1 MNKLIKKAN
10 VLIEALP
17 YIRTFRGK
25 TIVIKY
31 GGHAMTDVSLKERFA
46 QDVVLLKYVGLNPVI
61 VHGGGP
67 QIDQMLDRLGI
78 EAKFRHGVRVTDEA
92 TMEIVEMV
100 LAGKINME
108 IVDLLN
114 RHGGRAV
121 GLSGKD
127 GGLML
132 TRPLTAKAW
141 AESLEKDL
149 DDDEE
154 EGEDFGFVGEVQ
166 SVDPSLVLRLQQDH
180 YIPVI
185 APIGTDRE
193 GSTYNINADLV
204 AGAIAAALTAEKL
217 VMMTDVK
224 GIRDAKGRHLSTVS
238 RKDVQRMVKK
248 GTISEGMLPKVHACL
263 DALAGGVGKA
273 HIIDGRI
280 SHAILLEVFT
290 HKGIGT
296 EIVA

>member
-1 MNKLIKKAN
+1 MNRLIKKAN

-25 TIVIKY
+25 TVVVKY
-31 GGHAMTDVSLKERFA
+31 GGHAMTDSSLKERFA
-46 QDVVLLKYVGLNPVI
+46 QDVVLLKYVGINPVI
-61 VHGGGP
+61 IHGGGP
-67 QIDQMLDRLGI
+67 QIDKMLDRLGI
-78 EAKFRHGVRVTDEA
+78 EAKFRHGVRVTDAE

-108 IVDLLN
+108 ITDLIN
-114 RHGGRAV
+114 RHGGSAV

-127 GGLML
+127 GGLIL
-132 TRPLTAKAW
+132 SKPLTAKAW
-141 AESLEKDL
+141 AESLEREL
-149 DDDEE
+149 DGE
-154 EGEDFGFVGEVQ
+154 EGEGDFGLVGDIEK
-166 SVDPSLVLRLQQDH
+166 VDPSLLHKLQGDH
-180 YIPVI
+180 YIPII
-185 APIGTDRE
+185 APVGTDRE
-193 GSTYNINADLV
+193 GNTYNINADLV
-204 AGAIAAALTAEKL
+204 AGAIAGALRAEKL
-217 VMMTDVK
+217 VMMTDIK

-248 GTISEGMLPKVHACL
+248 GTITEGMLPKVHACL

-273 HIIDGRI
+273 HIIDGRVP
-280 SHAILLEVFT
+280 HAILLEIFT

>member
-1 MNKLIKKAN
+1 MNRLIKKAN

-17 YIRTFRGK
+17 YIRTFKGK

-31 GGHAMTDVSLKERFA
+31 GGHAMTDAPLKERFA

-67 QIDQMLDRLGI
+67 QIDKMLQRLDI
-78 EAKFRHGVRVTDEA
+78 AAKFRHGVRVTDEA

-114 RHGGRAV
+114 RHGGLAV

-132 TRPLTAKAW
+132 SRPLTAKAW
-141 AESLEKDL
+141 AASLDKDL
-149 DDDEE
+149 EDGEE
-154 EGEDFGFVGEVQ
+154 DEDFGLVGEVQ
-166 SVDPSLVLRLQQDH
+166 SIDPTLVRKLQQDH

-193 GSTYNINADLV
+193 GNTYNINADLV
-204 AGAIAAALTAEKL
+204 AGAMAAALSAEKAGDDDRCERYSRCEGAPSL
-217 VMMTDVK
+217 DRLTQRCATD
-224 GIRDAKGRHLSTVS
+224 GQARHNRRRDVAQGPCLLGCARRRGRQSPYH
-238 RKDVQRMVKK
+238 
-248 GTISEGMLPKVHACL
+248 
-263 DALAGGVGKA
+263 
-273 HIIDGRI
+273 
-280 SHAILLEVFT
+280 
-290 HKGIGT
+290 
-296 EIVA
+296 